1 MVILIRVSYVHV
13 FVQLSFVAYRSPWL
27 GTDEPPIGVQWAGT
41 YNIVIAKQE
50 YK

>member
-1 MVILIRVSYVHV
+1 MAILIRVSYVHV
-13 FVQLSFVAYRSPWL
+13 FVQLSFVQAFVQAM